1 MIQKRTGQSQFS
13 CKTVPCHIRAHIRA
27 QQEGIVQFTARC
39 PARSPHIRPQR
50 KFACS
55 SSFQISFIFVPSFPA
70 FSHSSTNPGISISIP
85 HKVCG
90 FVVRI
95 ISPNTQFVNRL
106 IPLFSRMYFLHD
118 ISACAAR
125 IFCTV
130 WQKRSPLPVHCRR
143 ILHAKDRV
151 SSAGSDKAWPFAV
164 FGLGYR
170 RNHVPERGLAA
181 LPLPVIL

>member
-39 PARSPHIRPQR
+39 SARSPHIRPQR

-55 SSFQISFIFVPSFPA
+55 SSFQIRFIFVPSFPA

-106 IPLFSRMYFLHD
+106 IPFFS
-118 ISACAAR
+118 
-125 IFCTV
+125 
-130 WQKRSPLPVHCRR
+130 
-143 ILHAKDRV
+143 ILHFVHDERPLRGAVPCAFRSRV
-151 SSAGSDKAWPFAV
+151 LLCLIFRPV
-164 FGLGYR
+164 R
-170 RNHVPERGLAA
+170 RRTPAQIHALVTKRQNLHLIIRPE
-181 LPLPVIL
+181 